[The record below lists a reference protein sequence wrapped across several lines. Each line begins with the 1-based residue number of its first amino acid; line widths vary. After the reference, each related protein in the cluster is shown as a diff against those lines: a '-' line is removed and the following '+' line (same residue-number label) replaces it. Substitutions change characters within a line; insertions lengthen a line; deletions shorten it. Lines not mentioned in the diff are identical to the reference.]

1 MTRALA
7 IGLLVLGPSVYGQ
20 ISTPADSL
28 GTVSITTNPAGADVY
43 IDSLYVGKSP
53 LRNLHLPSGQRF
65 LKVFYPSMFAWN
77 PLQVF
82 DSLDVKKG
90 SHLEK
95 EVVLGTLLRVQS
107 VPSGSVVAVGHFPVG
122 VTPLYL
128 QTSGTNLEE
137 LRIFREGYDSLT
149 VLVRDA
155 KDSFIQVHL
164 KAARGISG
172 APVTGDLVQGSPSSD
187 HWLTYASGA
196 TMIASG
202 VASVYLKDRANREF
216 DRYLLTKEPGSLSTT
231 RRLDRGAAA
240 TLIVSQI
247 SFAILAYIL
256 LSE

>member
-1 MTRALA
+1 MTRALV
-7 IGLLVLGPSVYGQ
+7 IGLLVLGPSVHGQ

-28 GTVSITTNPAGADVY
+28 GTVSITTSPAGADVY

-53 LRNLHLPSGQRF
+53 LLNLHLPSGQRY

-82 DSLDVKKG
+82 DSMDVKKG

-95 EVVLGTLLRVQS
+95 QVVLGTLLRVQS

-122 VTPLYL
+122 MTPLYL
-128 QTSGTNLEE
+128 QTPGTNLEE
-137 LRIFREGYDSLT
+137 LRIFKEGYDSLT
-149 VLVRDA
+149 VPVRDA
-155 KDSFIQVHL
+155 KDGLVRVRL
-164 KAARGISG
+164 KAARGVSG
-172 APVTGDLVQGSPSSD
+172 ALATGDLVQGSPSSD

-216 DRYLLTKEPGSLSTT
+216 DRYLLTKDPGGLSTT